1 MKSTVV
7 WKGRYSSNEFPIHQS
22 LKRGDGYWHCC
33 ATGHLE
39 GSSKPGGVEM
49 D

>member
-1 MKSTVV
+1 MEMVIGTAVQLYF
-7 WKGRYSSNEFPIHQS
+7 RT
-22 LKRGDGYWHCC
+22 D
-33 ATGHLE
+33 HLE